1 MRRPSAAEVASVTAL
16 VGRTLPES
24 ASAGA
29 ALLVAATSDP
39 VPSGSAAVN
48 LASVGSIDLI
58 SIGSIGSI
66 DLASGTD
73 LNIAGST
80 DVDSNERRTIA
91 YQTAGGILETPPDGL
106 KPSRHAGLP
115 PADHHMPLG
124 SFNATKRRP

>member
-1 MRRPSAAEVASVTAL
+1 MRRPSATEVASVTAL
-16 VGRTLPES
+16 VGRTLPEA

-29 ALLVAATSDP
+29 ALLAAATSDP

-66 DLASGTD
+66 DLASGTG

-80 DVDSNERRTIA
+80 DVGSERRTIA
-91 YQTAGGILETPPDGL
+91 YQTAGGILKTPPVGL
-106 KPSRHAGLP
+106 QTSRHTGHASRL
-115 PADHHMPLG
+115 
-124 SFNATKRRP
+124 S